1 MKKEQ
6 IIKIL
11 VIVMGIFT
19 CLFYLFSKATYTAY
33 ETNTNGRIN
42 PDIANWNVKVNG
54 FTVTSDEEQVI
65 GLTDITWT
73 TTNALPTKAVPG
85 STGVATITIDPDD
98 TEVEVKYTLEIID
111 SDTDPTKFLHVTG
124 ISDQDN
130 QLVRVGSKTYSGI
143 ITLSDISNHD
153 TKIIYLNVE
162 WPVTGEVDPT
172 SEDVNTSSNYLV
184 INFTAEQYKGEAL
197 VPYTE

>member
-19 CLFYLFSKATYTAY
+19 SLFYLFSKATYTAY